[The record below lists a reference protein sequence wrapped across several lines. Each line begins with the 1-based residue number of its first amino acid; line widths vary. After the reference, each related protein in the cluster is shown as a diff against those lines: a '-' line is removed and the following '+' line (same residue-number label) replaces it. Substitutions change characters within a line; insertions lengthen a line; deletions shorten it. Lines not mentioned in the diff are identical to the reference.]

1 MADYIDEASEML
13 AGEDSVSYRKKKSP
27 VERAGFS
34 TAYHALTFWKKLSS
48 EAYRVYLAYRSFAD
62 MGVPGE
68 TFVGVAKLAK
78 VMGMSEPSIKRARA
92 ELVELKLITIVSR
105 GYGKTRMVLIED
117 EQEHEELKK
126 IAESLLAERRSSS
139 IGIKNDP
146 SLRSKMIPSLG
157 SKMISHN
164 KNNEEEQV
172 EEDLSA
178 APSSGGRGRSVPK
191 LGYREEPERVAVG
204 DENGNERNDA
214 RAQNG
219 LERYI
224 LRQCQGNPQYLSPTN
239 RRKLQEPIYVYKGK
253 AQIEEP
259 SPLLEWERDSE
270 GFEEWVGTVANYVG
284 GKGNRPTLAKLIQ
297 AIRNNYDAEGWGWL
311 AVRANDL
318 PVDDPSQPWNQ

>member
-1 MADYIDEASEML
+1 MTDYINEASEML

-34 TAYHALTFWKKLSS
+34 TAYHALTFWSKLSS

-62 MGVPGE
+62 IGVPDE

-157 SKMISHN
+157 SKMIPHN

-172 EEDLSA
+172 EEDLST

-191 LGYREEPERVAVG
+191 PGYREEPERVAVG
-204 DENGNERNDA
+204 DENGNEKQDA
-214 RAQNG
+214 MPTHP
-219 LERYI
+219 LEHLI
-224 LRQCQGNPQYLSPTN
+224 CQSTNSRYLSVAQK
-239 RRKLQEPIYVYKGK
+239 RKLREPVHVLPPGGHAVIAMGSPVEEYDDDPEEFADYVRRLSTK
-253 AQIEEP
+253 
-259 SPLLEWERDSE
+259 
-270 GFEEWVGTVANYVG
+270 VG
-284 GKGNRPTLAKLIQ
+284 GGRPSRTNLIN
-297 AIRNNYDAEGWGWL
+297 AIRNYDRPGTGWMHVIAGSVTNYKPGAPEENL
-311 AVRANDL
+311 L
-318 PVDDPSQPWNQ
+318 